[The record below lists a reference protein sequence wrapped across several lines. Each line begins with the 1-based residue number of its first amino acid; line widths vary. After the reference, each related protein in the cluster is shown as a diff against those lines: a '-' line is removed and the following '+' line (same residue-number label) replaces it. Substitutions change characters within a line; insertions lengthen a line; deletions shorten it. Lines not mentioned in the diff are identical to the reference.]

1 MRTGWPRY
9 IFSYLCINLHPHQS
23 TAFGTPYRQK
33 AMAQKEAP
41 KKSSSPLLS
50 LLKPYSRMILL
61 LILFALLSNGVN
73 LLLPML
79 ISHGIDDYSAGQFVL
94 RTLVVEFLSASL
106 FIFVFTYLQSV
117 VQTYASERVARD
129 LRTQLAAKI
138 SRQSFTYIQE
148 TNPSK
153 LLTNLTSDIDS
164 VKMFVSQAIVS
175 IVSSLCI
182 IIGASILLISINW
195 KLALAVLTIVPIIGV
210 TFYLLLKKVRVLFM
224 RSREVI
230 DWLNKVINESILG
243 SALIRVINS
252 QQLEYDKFLA
262 ANTDAKELGI
272 AILRLFA
279 ALIPVISFTAN
290 MAGLTI
296 LVLGGHFVITGSMS
310 LGDFAAFNSY
320 LALLV
325 FPIIVIGFMSNV
337 IAQSSAS
344 FDRINAVLQAPESV
358 QTGTVEATLKGDV
371 ELKHVSIYYG
381 DKPALKDVSFSV
393 KAGTRTAIVGPTAAG
408 KSQLLF
414 LLTGLLKPT
423 SGMVEYDGRSI
434 DTYDE
439 EAFHQQVG
447 FVFQDSIMF
456 NLSLRENIAFSETV
470 TDESLKKAIDTAEL
484 REFIESLPNKLQTT
498 VSERGASLSGGQKQ
512 RIMLARALALN
523 PKVLLLDDFTARVD
537 SNTEQKILA
546 GVQQNYPGLTL
557 LSVTQKIAPVEDYE
571 QIILLMEGEIV
582 AKGTHPELIATSP
595 EYVQIYQSQR
605 STSQYELRS

>member
-1 MRTGWPRY
+1 MP
-9 IFSYLCINLHPHQS
+9 
-23 TAFGTPYRQK
+23 
-33 AMAQKEAP
+33 QKEAP
-41 KKSSSPLLS
+41 KKPSSSLLS

-61 LILFALLSNGVN
+61 LILFALISNGVN
-73 LLLPML
+73 LILPML
-79 ISHGIDDYSAGQFVL
+79 ISHGIDDYSAGKFEL
-94 RTLVVEFLSASL
+94 RTLVIEFLSATL
-106 FIFVFTYLQSV
+106 FIFVFTYLQSI

-129 LRTQLAAKI
+129 LRTQLADKI
-138 SRQSFTYIQE
+138 SRQSFIYIQQ

-182 IIGASILLISINW
+182 IIGASILLININW
-195 KLALAVLTIVPIIGV
+195 KLALAVLTIVPIIGI

-262 ANTDAKELGI
+262 ANTDAKDLGI

-290 MAGLTI
+290 MAGLAI

-344 FDRINAVLQAPESV
+344 YERVNAVLQAPETA
-358 QTGTVEATLKGDV
+358 QTGAVEATLKGDI
-371 ELKHVSIYYG
+371 ELKNVSMYYG

-423 SGMVEYDGRSI
+423 SGTIEYDGLPI
-434 DTYDE
+434 DSYDE
-439 EAFHQQVG
+439 ENFHQQVG

-484 REFIESLPNKLQTT
+484 REFVESLPDKLQSL

-546 GVQQNYPGLTL
+546 GVQQNYPELTL
-557 LSVTQKIAPVEDYE
+557 LSVTQKIAPVEEYE
-571 QIILLMEGEIV
+571 QIILLMEGEII
-582 AKGTHPELIATSP
+582 AKGTHPELMATSP

>member
-1 MRTGWPRY
+1 MD
-9 IFSYLCINLHPHQS
+9 
-23 TAFGTPYRQK
+23 K
-33 AMAQKEAP
+33 ANSQKEAP
-41 KKSSSPLLS
+41 KKPSPSLLS
-50 LLKPYSRMILL
+50 LLKPYSRLILL
-61 LILFALLSNGVN
+61 LIVLALVSNGVN
-73 LLLPML
+73 LVLPIL
-79 ISHGIDDYSAGQFVL
+79 ISHGIDDYSAGKFVL
-94 RTLVVEFLSASL
+94 RTIVIEFLAATL

-138 SRQSFTYIQE
+138 SRQSFAYIQQ

-164 VKMFVSQAIVS
+164 VKLFVSQAIVS
-175 IVSSLCI
+175 LVSSLCI
-182 IIGASILLISINW
+182 IIGASVLLININW
-195 KLALAVLTIVPIIGV
+195 KLALAVLGIVPIIGI
-210 TFYLLLKKVRVLFM
+210 TFYLVLKKVRVLFM
-224 RSREVI
+224 RSREVV
-230 DWLNKVINESILG
+230 DWLNKIINESILG

-262 ANTDAKELGI
+262 ANSDAKDLGL

-290 MAGLTI
+290 MAALTI
-296 LVLGGHFVITGSMS
+296 LVMGGHFVITGSMS

-320 LALLV
+320 LALLI

-337 IAQSSAS
+337 IAQASAS
-344 FDRINAVLQAPESV
+344 YERVNAVLQAPETRP
-358 QTGTVEATLKGDV
+358 TGTVNATLNGDV
-371 ELKHVSIYYG
+371 ELNNVSVYYG
-381 DKPALKDVSFSV
+381 DKPALKNISFSV

-414 LLTGLLKPT
+414 LLTGLIKPT
-423 SGMVEYDGRSI
+423 AGTVYYDGRPI
-434 DTYDE
+434 DSYDE
-439 EAFHQQVG
+439 ESFHQQVG

-456 NLSLRENIAFSETV
+456 NLSVRENIAFSETV
-470 TDESLKKAIDTAEL
+470 TDASLQKAIDTAEL
-484 REFIESLPNKLQTT
+484 RDFIESLPEKGQTI

-523 PKVLLLDDFTARVD
+523 PNVLLLDDFTARVD
-537 SNTEQKILA
+537 TNTEQKILA
-546 GVQQNYPGLTL
+546 SVQENYPGLTL
-557 LSVTQKIAPVEDYE
+557 LSVTQKIAPVENYE
-571 QIILLMEGEIV
+571 QILLLMEGEII
-582 AKGTHPELIATSP
+582 AKGTHPELMATSP